1 MDRIVARKKTH
12 NLKAGLYR
20 SRKLR
25 SARTKENNKPLHQIE
40 LLKQIIGHQCNDA
53 ILVVTTIKSK
63 EQGESAAQ
71 QMVSPASLSSRDIIS
86 TIKTCCSPGRP
97 RNHMLI
103 SPRKRVRFADDQQVV
118 IVVSYKKSLSKEE
131 KAQIWW
137 TKSEM
142 YEFRQKSKYFVK
154 QDQQE
159 QEEE

>member
-1 MDRIVARKKTH
+1 MDLIVARKKTH

-20 SRKLR
+20 PRKLR
-25 SARTKENNKPLHQIE
+25 CARTKENKKPLRPIE
-40 LLKQIIGHQCNDA
+40 LLKQIIDHQCNNA
-53 ILVVTTIKSK
+53 ILVVTNIKSK

-71 QMVSPASLSSRDIIS
+71 QMVSPVSLTTSDSIS

-103 SPRKRVRFADDQQVV
+103 SPRKRVRFADDQRVV
-118 IVVSYKKSLSKEE
+118 IVVSYKKSLSQKE

-137 TKSEM
+137 TESEM

-159 QEEE
+159 QEE